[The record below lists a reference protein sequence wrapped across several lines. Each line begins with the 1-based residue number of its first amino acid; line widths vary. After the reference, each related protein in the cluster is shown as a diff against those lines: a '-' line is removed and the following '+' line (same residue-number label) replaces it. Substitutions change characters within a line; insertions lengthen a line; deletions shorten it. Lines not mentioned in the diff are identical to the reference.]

1 MGISSPMPQA
11 RCLVNHHKDSNLE
24 KEFMQSVSNTP
35 IPVSTAL
42 LSSHGDNIANSGAVN
57 LLAHYQI
64 IRRNGAVVPFEP
76 NKIAVAMM
84 KAFLAVH
91 GTQGAASASVRE
103 TVDVLTQQVIRALI
117 RSRPGGGTFHIEDVQ
132 DHAELW
138 LMRGGHHEI
147 ARAYVLYRER
157 RTQERAKQV
166 AQVAPPAP
174 VLHVMDSG
182 QRVVLDLQRLKTLIE
197 TSCSGLG
204 ADVKAEPI
212 LAETMRNLYDG
223 VPMDEVYKA
232 SILAARTLI
241 EKDPDYTYATARLLF
256 HTIAREV
263 LGVDVAPSDM
273 ASAYTGYFPGFIKRG
288 VNAELLDER
297 LMQFDLPRL
306 GAALKAER
314 DLQFDYLGLQTL
326 YDRYFLHEAKARIE
340 LPQAFFMRV
349 AMGLS
354 LNEIDREARAIE
366 FYEVLSRFDFM
377 SSTPTLFNSGTRR
390 SQLSSCYLTT
400 VPDDLDGIYESIKEN
415 ALLSKFAGGL
425 GNDWTRVRA
434 LGSHIKGTN
443 GESQG
448 VVPFLK
454 VVNDTAVA
462 VNQGGKRKGA
472 VCTYLETWHLD
483 IEEFLELRKNTGDDR
498 RRTHDMNTANWIPDL
513 FMRRVMEK
521 GNWTLFS
528 PNNVPDLHDLFGADF
543 EKAYIAYE
551 EKAARGEIKP
561 ARTIQASDLWRKM
574 LTMLFETGH
583 PWITFKDACNVRSP
597 QQHVGVVHSSNLCTE
612 ITLNTSDTETAVCNL
627 GSVNLRQHLKDGALD
642 HEKLKRTIATGMRML
657 DNVIDINYYAVKKAR
672 DSNLRHRPVG
682 LGVMAFQDSLYEL
695 RIPYASETAVQF
707 ADESMEAISYY
718 AYWASTELA
727 KERGKYSSYR
737 GSLWDKGVLP
747 LDTLDLLASARG
759 GYVEVDRSCTLN
771 WEALRNKIAT
781 DGMRNS
787 NCVAIAPTAT
797 ISNIIGVD
805 ASIEPSFGNLSVKS
819 NLSGEFTVINGYLVK
834 DLKRLGLWDDVM
846 VMDLK
851 HFDGSL
857 GPIDRVPAEVK
868 LLYATAFEVE
878 TQWLVESAARRQ
890 KWIDQA
896 QSLNIYMA
904 GASGKKLDETYKLAW
919 LRGLKTTYY
928 LRTMSA
934 THAEKS
940 TVTAGKMNAVSSGN
954 DAKGSMRSSSALEA
968 AAAAAQMQMEMAT
981 HAATDIKFCGVDDPT
996 CESCQ

>member
-1 MGISSPMPQA
+1 
-11 RCLVNHHKDSNLE
+11 
-24 KEFMQSVSNTP
+24 MQ
-35 IPVSTAL
+35 TAL
-42 LSSHGDNIANSGAVN
+42 LMPSPLTNTNTPARGTDTADASTAGA
-57 LLAHYQI
+57 LSHYQI

-103 TVDVLTQQVIRALI
+103 VVDDLTQGVVRALV

-132 DHAELW
+132 DHVELS
-138 LMRGGHHEI
+138 LMRGGHHEV

-157 RTQERAKQV
+157 RTQERTRETQPEI
-166 AQVAPPAP
+166 PPTP
-174 VLHVMDSG
+174 VLHVMDG
-182 QRVVLDLQRLKTLIE
+182 DTRIPLDLHALHKLIE
-197 TSCSGLG
+197 SACQGLG
-204 ADVKAEPI
+204 QDVTAEPI
-212 LAETMRNLYDG
+212 LTETTRNLYDG
-223 VPMDEVYKA
+223 VPVGEVYKA
-232 SILAARTLI
+232 AILAARTLI
-241 EKDPDYTYATARLLF
+241 EKDPDYTYATARLLL
-256 HTIAREV
+256 HTIVREV
-263 LGVDVAPSDM
+263 LGYDADATSMGPLY
-273 ASAYTGYFPGFIKRG
+273 ANYFPQFIQKG
-288 VNAELLDER
+288 VDHGLLDEK
-297 LMQFDLPRL
+297 LLQFDLARL

-314 DLQFDYLGLQTL
+314 DQKFDYLGLQTL
-326 YDRYFLHEAKARIE
+326 YDRYFLHVRKQRIE

-349 AMGLS
+349 AMGLA
-354 LNEIDREARAIE
+354 LNETDREARAIE
-366 FYEVLSRFDFM
+366 FYEVLSSFDFM
-377 SSTPTLFNSGTRR
+377 SSTPTLFNSGTLRA
-390 SQLSSCYLTT
+390 QLSSCYLTT
-400 VPDDLDGIYESIKEN
+400 VPDDLEGIYDAIKEN

-521 GNWTLFS
+521 GEWTLFS
-528 PNNVPDLHDLFGADF
+528 PSDVPDLHDLFGAAF
-543 EKAYIAYE
+543 ETAYVAYE
-551 EKAARGEIKP
+551 TRAARGEIKP
-561 ARTIQASDLWRKM
+561 SRKVQATDLWRKI

-597 QQHVGVVHSSNLCTE
+597 QQHAGVVHSSNLCTE

-627 GSVNLRQHLKDGALD
+627 GSINLLQHLKDGGID
-642 HEKLKRTIATGMRML
+642 HTKLRKTVSTAMRML

-682 LGVMAFQDSLYEL
+682 LGLMAFQDSLYEL
-695 RIPYASETAVQF
+695 RIPYASQEAVEF
-707 ADESMEAISYY
+707 ADRSMEAICYY

-727 KERGKYSSYR
+727 NERGRYSSYE
-737 GSLWDKGVLP
+737 GSLWDQGVLP
-747 LDTLDLLASARG
+747 LDTLNMLARERG
-759 GYVEVDRSCTLN
+759 GFMEVDRSSTLD
-771 WEALRNKIAT
+771 WDSLRTKIAR

-805 ASIEPSFGNLSVKS
+805 ASIEPCFGNLSVKS
-819 NLSGEFTVINGYLVK
+819 NLSGEFTVINSYLVK

-857 GPIDRVPAEVK
+857 RPIDRVPEDIKA
-868 LLYATAFEVE
+868 LYATAFEVE
-878 TQWLVESAARRQ
+878 PQWLVEAASRRQ

-928 LRTMSA
+928 LRTVGA

-940 TVTAGKMNAVSSGN
+940 TVTAGRMNAVSSSTPQ
-954 DAKGSMRSSSALEA
+954 ATSMSALDA
-968 AAAAAQMQMEMAT
+968 AAAAAQAQLSAVP
-981 HAATDIKFCGVDDPT
+981 ATDIKFCAIDDPG
-996 CESCQ
+996 CEACQ

>member
-1 MGISSPMPQA
+1 
-11 RCLVNHHKDSNLE
+11 
-24 KEFMQSVSNTP
+24 MQSVSPISTP
-35 IPVSTAL
+35 SAIAIPTEIPFSEAASTSPL
-42 LSSHGDNIANSGAVN
+42 AN
-57 LLAHYQI
+57 YQI

-76 NKIAVAMM
+76 NKIAIAIM
-84 KAFLAVH
+84 KASLAVH
-91 GTQGAASASVRE
+91 GTQGAASASIRE
-103 TVDVLTQQVIRALI
+103 TVDSLTQQVIRALV
-117 RSRPGGGTFHIEDVQ
+117 RSRPSGGTFHIEDVQ
-132 DHAELW
+132 DQVELG
-138 LMRGGHHEI
+138 LMRSGNHEV

-166 AQVAPPAP
+166 AQVAPAAP
-174 VLHVMDSG
+174 LLHVIDRG
-182 QRVVLDLQRLKTLIE
+182 QRVALDMQALTERIQTA
-197 TSCSGLG
+197 CSGLG
-204 ADVKAEPI
+204 ADVKADPI
-212 LAETMRNLYDG
+212 ISETMRNLYDG
-223 VPMDEVYKA
+223 VPVDEVYKA

-256 HTIAREV
+256 HTISREV
-263 LGVDVAPSDM
+263 LGRDVATADM
-273 ASAYTGYFPGFIKRG
+273 PKAYADYFPGFIKKG
-288 VNAELLDER
+288 VDCELLDEK
-297 LMQFDLPRL
+297 LLQFDLKRL
-306 GAALKAER
+306 GGALKAER

-326 YDRYFLHEAKARIE
+326 YDRYFLHEGKVRIE

-354 LNEIDREARAIE
+354 LNETDREARAIE
-366 FYEVLSRFDFM
+366 FYEVLSSFDFM
-377 SSTPTLFNSGTRR
+377 SSTPTLFNSGTLR

-415 ALLSKFAGGL
+415 ALLSKYAGGL

-434 LGSHIKGTN
+434 LGSRIKGTN

-521 GNWTLFS
+521 GQWTLFS
-528 PNNVPDLHDLFGADF
+528 PSNVPDLHDKFGADF
-543 EKAYIAYE
+543 EQAYVAYE
-551 EKAARGEIKP
+551 EQAARGEIKP
-561 ARTIQASDLWRKM
+561 SRTLEAADLWRKM

-597 QQHVGVVHSSNLCTE
+597 QQHAGVVHSSNLCTE

-627 GSVNLRQHLKDGALD
+627 GSVNLLQHLKNGALD
-642 HEKLKRTIATGMRML
+642 HDKLKRTITTAMRML

-672 DSNLRHRPVG
+672 DSNMRHRPVG
-682 LGVMAFQDSLYEL
+682 MGIMAFQDSLYEL
-695 RIPYASETAVQF
+695 RIPYASDAAVNF
-707 ADESMEAISYY
+707 ADTSMEAISYY

-727 KERGKYSSYR
+727 RERGTYSSFK
-737 GSLWDKGVLP
+737 GSLWDQGILP
-747 LDTLDLLASARG
+747 FDTLDLLAKARG
-759 GYVEVDRSCTLN
+759 GYVEVDRSSTMD
-771 WEALRNKIAT
+771 WDALRKKIAK

-805 ASIEPSFGNLSVKS
+805 ASIEPCFGNLSVKS
-819 NLSGEFTVINGYLVK
+819 NLSGEFTVINSYLVR
-834 DLKRLGLWDDVM
+834 DLKRIGLWDDVM

-857 GPIDRVPAEVK
+857 SPMDRVPNEIK
-868 LLYATAFEVE
+868 QLYATAFEVE
-878 TQWLVESAARRQ
+878 TRWLVEAAARRQ

-904 GASGKKLDETYKLAW
+904 GASGKKLDDTYKLAW
-919 LRGLKTTYY
+919 VRGLKTTYY

-940 TVTAGKMNAVSSGN
+940 TISSGRMN
-954 DAKGSMRSSSALEA
+954 SVASSTATAASTSAPSLLEA
-968 AAAAAQMQMEMAT
+968 AAATAQQQIELSSN
-981 HAATDIKFCGVDDPT
+981 AATDIKFCGVDDPT

>member
-1 MGISSPMPQA
+1 
-11 RCLVNHHKDSNLE
+11 
-24 KEFMQSVSNTP
+24 MQTVS
-35 IPVSTAL
+35 IAKSQSPVSSA
-42 LSSHGDNIANSGAVN
+42 GARATDHTQTSADASASQTLN
-57 LLAHYQI
+57 QYQI

-76 NKIAVAMM
+76 GKIAVAMM

-103 TVDVLTQQVIRALI
+103 TVDGLTQAVVRALM
-117 RSRPGGGTFHIEDVQ
+117 RSRPSGGTFHIEDVQ
-132 DHAELW
+132 DQVELG
-138 LMRGGHHEI
+138 LMRSEHHEI

-157 RTQERAKQV
+157 RTQERAKQ
-166 AQVAPPAP
+166 APAATMATPTM
-174 VLHVMDSG
+174 HVMDG
-182 QRVVLDLQRLKTLIE
+182 GKRVALDMAKLQGLIE
-197 TSCSGLG
+197 SSCANLG
-204 ADVKAEPI
+204 KDITPAPI
-212 LAETMRNLYDG
+212 LSETLRNLYDG
-223 VPMDEVYKA
+223 VPVDEVYKA

-241 EKDPDYTYATARLLF
+241 EKDPDYTYATARLLM
-256 HTIAREV
+256 HTIRREILGEEV
-263 LGVDVAPSDM
+263 VQEQMGEKYPEYFPLFIKKGVD
-273 ASAYTGYFPGFIKRG
+273 
-288 VNAELLDER
+288 NELLDER
-297 LMQFDLPRL
+297 LMQFDLKRL
-306 GAALKAER
+306 GAALKPER

-326 YDRYFLHEAKARIE
+326 YDRYFLHVRKTRIE
-340 LPQAFFMRV
+340 MPQAFFMRV

-354 LNEIDREARAIE
+354 LNEINREARAIE
-366 FYEVLSRFDFM
+366 FYEVLSSFDFM
-377 SSTPTLFNSGTRR
+377 SSTPTLFNSGTLR

-434 LGSHIKGTN
+434 LGAHIKGTN

-483 IEEFLELRKNTGDDR
+483 MEEFLELRKNTGDDR

-521 GNWTLFS
+521 GEWTLFS
-528 PNNVPDLHDLFGADF
+528 PNNVPDLHDKFGKEF
-543 EKAYIAYE
+543 ETAYVAYE
-551 EKAARGEIKP
+551 AKAARGEIKP
-561 ARTIQASDLWRKM
+561 YRTVQAADMWRKM

-583 PWITFKDACNVRSP
+583 PWITFKDACNIRSP
-597 QQHVGVVHSSNLCTE
+597 QQHIGVVHSSNLCTE

-627 GSVNLRQHLKDGALD
+627 GSVNLVQHLKDGKLD
-642 HEKLKRTIATGMRML
+642 HDKLKKTITVAMRML

-672 DSNLRHRPVG
+672 DSNMRHRPVG
-682 LGVMAFQDSLYEL
+682 LGLMAFQDSLYEL
-695 RIPYASETAVQF
+695 RVPYASQAAVEF
-707 ADESMEAISYY
+707 ADESMEAICYY

-727 KERGKYSSYR
+727 KERGKYSSYK
-737 GSLWDKGVLP
+737 GSLWDQGILP
-747 LDTLDLLASARG
+747 LDTLDMLAKERG
-759 GYVEVDRSCTLN
+759 GYVEVDRSAKLD
-771 WEALRNKIAT
+771 WSVLRNKIVQ

-805 ASIEPSFGNLSVKS
+805 ACIEPCFGNLSVKS
-819 NLSGEFTVINGYLVK
+819 NLSGEFTIINGYLVR

-846 VMDLK
+846 VVDLK
-851 HFDGSL
+851 HYDGSL
-857 GPIDRVPAEVK
+857 RPIDRVPAEIK
-868 LLYATAFEVE
+868 SLYATAFEVDTTWVIE
-878 TQWLVESAARRQ
+878 AAARRQ

-904 GASGKKLDETYKLAW
+904 GASGKKLDDTYKLAW
-919 LRGLKTTYY
+919 TRGLKTTYY
-928 LRTMSA
+928 LRTVGA

-940 TVTAGKMNAVSSGN
+940 TVKAGKMNSVSSGSGGGISTAPAASVN
-954 DAKGSMRSSSALEA
+954 ALEA
-968 AAAAAQMQMEMAT
+968 AAAAAREQLSAMP
-981 HAATDIKFCGVDDPT
+981 ATDIRFCGVDDPT

>member
-1 MGISSPMPQA
+1 
-11 RCLVNHHKDSNLE
+11 
-24 KEFMQSVSNTP
+24 MQ
-35 IPVSTAL
+35 I
-42 LSSHGDNIANSGAVN
+42 NIATPSSSLNMPSLPAEN
-57 LLAHYQI
+57 TSFSAASSALANYQI

-76 NKIAVAMM
+76 NKIAVALM

-103 TVDVLTQQVIRALI
+103 VVDSLTQAVVKALM

-132 DHAELW
+132 DQVELG
-138 LMRGGHHEI
+138 LMRSSNHEV

-157 RTQERAKQV
+157 RTQERAQV
-166 AQVAPPAP
+166 KVEKAPATPT
-174 VLHVMDSG
+174 LHVLDGG
-182 QRVVLDLQRLKTLIE
+182 QRVALDLQNLHNLIE
-197 TSCSGLG
+197 NACAGLG
-204 ADVKAEPI
+204 ADVKADPI

-223 VPMDEVYKA
+223 VPMEEVYKA
-232 SILAARTLI
+232 SILASRTLI
-241 EKDPDYTYATARLLF
+241 EKEPDYTYATARLLM
-256 HTIAREV
+256 HTIAKEV
-263 LGVDVAPSDM
+263 LGKEVTQADM
-273 ASAYTGYFPGFIKRG
+273 SEEYANNFPQFIKKG
-288 VNAELLDER
+288 VENSLLDER
-297 LMQFDLPRL
+297 LLQFDLKKL
-306 GAALKAER
+306 AQALKAER
-314 DLQFDYLGLQTL
+314 DLQLDFIGLQTL
-326 YDRYFLHEAKARIE
+326 YDRYFLHVRKTRIE
-340 LPQAFFMRV
+340 LPQSFFMRV

-354 LNEIDREARAIE
+354 LNETDREARAIE
-366 FYEVLSRFDFM
+366 FYEILSSFDFM
-377 SSTPTLFNSGTRR
+377 SSTPTLFNSGTLR

-521 GNWTLFS
+521 GDWTLFS
-528 PNNVPDLHDLFGADF
+528 PSDVPDLHDLFGAAF
-543 EKAYIAYE
+543 EKAYVAYE
-551 EKAARGEIKP
+551 QKAERGEIKP
-561 ARTIQASDLWRKM
+561 SKKVPATDLWRKM
-574 LTMLFETGH
+574 LSMLFETGH
-583 PWITFKDACNVRSP
+583 PWITFKDPCNIRSP
-597 QQHVGVVHSSNLCTE
+597 QQHAGVVHSSNLCTE

-627 GSVNLRQHLKDGALD
+627 GSVNLPQHLKDGPNGKEID
-642 HEKLKRTIATGMRML
+642 HEKLKRTISIAMRML

-672 DSNLRHRPVG
+672 DSNMRHRPVG
-682 LGVMAFQDSLYEL
+682 LGLMGFQDALYEM
-695 RIPYASETAVQF
+695 RVPYASQEAVEF
-707 ADESMEAISYY
+707 ADKSMEAICYY

-727 KERGKYSSYR
+727 SERGKYSSYK
-737 GSLWDKGVLP
+737 GSLWDQGILP
-747 LDTLDLLASARG
+747 LDTLDLLERARG
-759 GYVEVDRSCTLN
+759 GYVEVDRSMTLDWN
-771 WEALRNKIAT
+771 ALRNKIAK

-805 ASIEPSFGNLSVKS
+805 ACIEPCFGNLSVKS
-819 NLSGEFTVINGYLVK
+819 NLSGEFTIVNSYLVR

-857 GPIDRVPAEVK
+857 RPIDRIPQEIK
-868 LLYATAFEVE
+868 SLYATAFEVE
-878 TQWLVESAARRQ
+878 TTWIVEAAARRQ

-904 GASGKKLDETYKLAW
+904 GASGKKLDDTYKLAW

-928 LRTMSA
+928 LRTTSA

-940 TVTAGKMNAVSSGN
+940 TVQSSKMNAVSSG
-954 DAKGSMRSSSALEA
+954 APQGMSALEA
-968 AAAAAQMQMEMAT
+968 AAAAAQAQMNAT
-981 HAATDIKFCGVDDPT
+981 PATDIKFCAIDDPG
-996 CESCQ
+996 CEACQ